1 MNVYE
6 IRTSI
11 TSDLPRM
18 NRLTQSNS
26 FRGIRSLRARERAME
41 PIIISIQPAAH
52 SKKKKKDCRSR
63 STSLQRA
70 YFQQNPKSAVGTT
83 IRATC
88 PLLSSTTCQARRE
101 RAATTPVL
109 SRQIYASPPSIP
121 IPDLLSQSKRT
132 LKYPSTLVSRLPSRT
147 RSLSINVPPTFSSK
161 LITSECG

>member
-1 MNVYE
+1 MNEPFDTIQLFSGDSERARRV
-6 IRTSI
+6 RSP
-11 TSDLPRM
+11 S
-18 NRLTQSNS
+18 S
-26 FRGIRSLRARERAME
+26 FRSR
-41 PIIISIQPAAH
+41 PPPTQ
-52 SKKKKKDCRSR
+52 KKIKKNDCRSR